1 MTDTTSIMDLPTDP
15 VGGGSINGNSGN
27 INLNINEKTLDNIS
41 LDQNTI
47 NQIVNG
53 LQQASSNGATVL
65 PSRDIPRNTESL
77 TQDPYI
83 KPNYIPTTPT
93 NNKYIEEDTDKEE
106 IENDYNNIVNNENNL
121 DILYDEIQTP
131 LLLIILY
138 FIFQLPIFKTTIF
151 KYFPFFCSNDGNIN
165 LYGLIFMS
173 ILYGS
178 SYYVLFQ
185 FIMRFSKF

>member
-15 VGGGSINGNSGN
+15 VGGGSIGGSN
-27 INLNINEKTLDNIS
+27 INLNINEKTLDNNIS

-65 PSRDIPRNTESL
+65 PSRDIPRNTVSL

-83 KPNYIPTTPT
+83 KPNYIPPT
-93 NNKYIEEDTDKEE
+93 NNKYIEEDIDKEE

-151 KYFPFFCSNDGNIN
+151 KYFPFFCSKDGNMN

-178 SYYVLFQ
+178 SYYILFQ